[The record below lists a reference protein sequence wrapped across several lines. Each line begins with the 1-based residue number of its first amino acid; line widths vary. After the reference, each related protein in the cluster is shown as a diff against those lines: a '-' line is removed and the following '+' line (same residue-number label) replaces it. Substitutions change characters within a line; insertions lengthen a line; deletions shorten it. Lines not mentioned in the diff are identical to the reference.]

1 MVFMS
6 RGVDV
11 LELLVTNQIRSRDH
25 VVEMVK
31 RIADLFRNNL
41 VNGCVRYLREV
52 DPEAPDSAMIVD
64 CTVCRIM
71 RPKQPFRDAKVFFSG
86 KHYISA
92 LKKEVCV
99 NVKSG
104 TAALIS
110 KAFPGSVHDLT
121 ILRDNADVVNEVLGG
136 RRLLADLGYRGAQR
150 DVPIIVVC
158 EQNQRELRAK
168 RVLVEC
174 FFGRLKML
182 LAVFSSTWRLGE
194 ECFDVFFDIGC
205 ALTNLDVLR
214 RPLRESDK
222 AYNEGVLNLLL
233 IELQLKE
240 QWQRRANEEYR
251 QLRRARLEQ
260 FFDLEKLIE
269 LCHVVSKALFVF
281 KPKEL
286 FFNEFVIGSCE
297 SFN

>member
-1 MVFMS
+1 M
-6 RGVDV
+6 
-11 LELLVTNQIRSRDH
+11 
-25 VVEMVK
+25 
-31 RIADLFRNNL
+31 
-41 VNGCVRYLREV
+41 
-52 DPEAPDSAMIVD
+52 
-64 CTVCRIM
+64 
-71 RPKQPFRDAKVFFSG
+71 G
-86 KHYISA
+86 KHYIYA

-121 ILRDNADVVNEVLGG
+121 IFRGHADVVNEVLGG

-150 DVPIIVVC
+150 DVPTIVVC

-168 RVLVEC
+168 SVLVEC

-182 LAVFSSTWRLGE
+182 WAVFSTTWRLGE
-194 ECFDVFFDIGC
+194 ECFDAFFDIGW
-205 ALTNLDVLR
+205 AHTNLDVLR

-222 AYNEGVLNLLL
+222 AYNEGVLNSLL

-251 QLRRARLEQ
+251 QRRRARLEQ
-260 FFDLEKLIE
+260 FFDHEKLIE
-269 LCHVVSKALFVF
+269 LCHVVSKGLLVF